1 MLQELELV
9 VANLV
14 GKVAAAVAVAAVV
27 VAAMVVVVVAGMGV
41 ANVQLL
47 VLLGIEPKS
56 FRLRARP
63 DKHVEYVLV

>member
-1 MLQELELV
+1 M
-9 VANLV
+9 
-14 GKVAAAVAVAAVV
+14 AVAAVV